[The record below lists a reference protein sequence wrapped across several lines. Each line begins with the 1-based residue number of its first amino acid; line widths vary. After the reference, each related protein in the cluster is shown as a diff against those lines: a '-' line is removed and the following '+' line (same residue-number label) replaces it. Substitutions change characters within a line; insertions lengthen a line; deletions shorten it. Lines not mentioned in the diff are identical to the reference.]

1 MESTPSST
9 NEAIKR
15 KLSISDTADALGVSR
30 PTLYRMIESYEN
42 GDYESLRGDAI
53 RLFDIVTRD
62 DVGAEEAQAFLINM
76 RREMRVRSSRP
87 EEAGRPD
94 LDRSLVSVKR
104 MAEGVERRAS
114 PVHTLS
120 WSGEDVR
127 VVSFG
132 QSGRS
137 MVVFDGPEGEYSLR
151 LWMDIGGTPYRIA
164 EYPSEKG
171 RRFFTVSDI
180 LPRPG
185 YRYEVVCRTDGGEV
199 SSGLQ
204 ELRFR

>member
-30 PTLYRMIESYEN
+30 PTLYRMIDSYEK
-42 GDYESLRGDAI
+42 GEYENLRGDAI

-76 RREMRVRSSRP
+76 RRENKVRSSRP

-94 LDRSLVSVKR
+94 LDRSIVSVRKI
-104 MAEGVERRAS
+104 AEGVERRTVIDHS
-114 PVHTLS
+114 LS
-120 WSGEDVR
+120 WSGKDVR

-132 QSGRS
+132 QSGRC
-137 MVVFDGPEGEYSLR
+137 MVIYDGPEGEYSLR
-151 LWMDIGGTPYRIA
+151 LWMNIEGSPYRIA
-164 EYPSEKG
+164 EYPSEPG
-171 RRFFTVSDI
+171 RRFFVVSNLI
-180 LPRPG
+180 PRPG
-185 YRYEVVCRTDGGEV
+185 YRYEVVCKTDGGEV